1 MTTTT
6 NTTQKKLIKALII
19 THDRPRAAFIK
30 AQEGANIQ
38 EREQLQRIAAAFKIN
53 INLKRN

>member
-30 AQEGANIQ
+30 AQEGANMQ
-38 EREQLQRIAAAFKIN
+38 EREQLQRIAAAFKID
-53 INLKRN
+53 INK